1 MTLIERIKE
10 DNLAARKNR
19 DQVRA
24 TLLTTLFSE
33 AVSVGKNAGN
43 RETTDAETLAVIK
56 KFIKGIDDTLS
67 AMKDKTDPRYV
78 TACAEREILEQ
89 YRPLQLNEQQLQ
101 HILHDMVQ
109 ALQERTPK
117 QMGVIMKRL
126 KETYEGQYDGALA
139 SKLIKEL
146 LA

>member
-67 AMKDKTDPRYV
+67 AMKDKTDPRYQ
-78 TACAEREILEQ
+78 AERK
-89 YRPLQLNEQQLQ
+89 
-101 HILHDMVQ
+101 
-109 ALQERTPK
+109 TPAF
-117 QMGVIMKRL
+117 MPGI
-126 KETYEGQYDGALA
+126 
-139 SKLIKEL
+139 
-146 LA
+146 

>member
-67 AMKDKTDPRYV
+67 AMKDKTDPRCV

-89 YRPLQLNEQQLQ
+89 YRPTQLNEQQLQ

-126 KETYEGQYDGALA
+126 KEAYEGQYDGALA

>member
-67 AMKDKTDPRYV
+67 AMKDKTDIAEYIRQKLEEVGISVNLLDDNGVGIIEQTPEEV
-78 TACAEREILEQ
+78 TET
-89 YRPLQLNEQQLQ
+89 LNQ
-101 HILHDMVQ
+101 
-109 ALQERTPK
+109 R
-117 QMGVIMKRL
+117 
-126 KETYEGQYDGALA
+126 LA
-139 SKLIKEL
+139 SINLYNTVVSIRTAQPLRPQPSYLIR
-146 LA
+146 AT